1 MMMGFT
7 GKVRVGAKTYTET
20 IRRYSRFFN
29 VFAIKRFDS
38 CLKNTKITYL
48 NVSSYL
54 VTLKL
59 ILLTQYTIYYKNI

>member
-1 MMMGFT
+1 MGFT

-29 VFAIKRFDS
+29 VFAIKRFGS
-38 CLKNTKITYL
+38 CLKNTKVTYL
-48 NVSSYL
+48 NVSSHL

-59 ILLTQYTIYYKNI
+59 VLLTQYTIYYKNI